1 MPLYSRLWIAPVILA
16 AVLVSGCGLSL
27 AGDVTPPPNYIAPT
41 LPPAET
47 PTDVRPASQQT
58 VFPLVPPDPE
68 QGAILYA
75 EKCLP
80 CHGER
85 GMGDGPQAGNLPN
98 PAAPIGSQELAR
110 KSRPVDW
117 FQIVTVG
124 NLQEFMPGF
133 GEVLNDRQ
141 RWDVVAYTLMLSV
154 SEEDLSQGKAAYE
167 QNCATC
173 HGVSGEGDGAQAA
186 SLSTRPAAWKRE
198 QSRLAWLSAD
208 DIAAVVGGGKAEHP
222 AFTGTLDA
230 SQQYQVA
237 AFIRTLGFS
246 QNGQPAEAI
255 LSGPQPGE
263 SGNAAVTPQPTGE
276 TIGQAGQTI
285 TFTGQVTNGTQGGKL
300 PDGLKVNLLGFQG
313 MQTIFDLTADVG
325 ADGFY
330 ILENVPFQTDY
341 VYFAQV
347 DANGMVYNSEVLH
360 GADINGA
367 EARLPLQIFETAKDP
382 SVLLVDRM
390 HVFLDFSQPGMVQV
404 VNLFVISNPTDRVV
418 IAESQEKPVIDF
430 DVPEGASNLQF
441 QDGQLGDGRYVRTEN
456 GFGDTQA
463 IIPGVGQ
470 YQILFA
476 YEMAYDRKLDISF
489 KAPLPVDAAIVML
502 PPVGVK
508 LNSDRLVSA
517 GQRDVQGLSFQMYQ
531 SNGSMKQGETLNVTL
546 SGKVKMSAGSVTD
559 GNSLSPL
566 FIGIGVFGL
575 AMVGAGIW
583 LYFQRKTLEPA
594 AVDANKPVEVSVEE
608 PVESSE
614 TILDAILALDDLH
627 GSGKLPESAYQ
638 ERRAALKA
646 ALVKVLEQEKK
657 NVTRR
662 WKASSQMR

>member
-1 MPLYSRLWIAPVILA
+1 MQLHSRLWIAPAILA
-16 AVLVSGCGLSL
+16 AVIMSGCGLSL

-41 LPPAET
+41 APPAET

-58 VFPLVPPDPE
+58 VFPLVPPDPV
-68 QGAILYA
+68 QGAALYA

-133 GEVLNDRQ
+133 SESLNDRQ
-141 RWDVVAYTLMLSV
+141 RWDVVAYALMLSA
-154 SEEDLSQGKAAYE
+154 SEEDLSQGKTAYE

-173 HGVSGEGDGAQAA
+173 HGVSGEGDGAQADSTA
-186 SLSTRPAAWKRE
+186 TRPAAWKRE
-198 QSRLAWLSAD
+198 QSRLARLSAD
-208 DIAAVVGGGKAEHP
+208 DIVAVIGGGKAEHP
-222 AFTGTLDA
+222 AFAGMLDA

-237 AFIRTLGFS
+237 AYIRTLGFS
-246 QNGQPAEAI
+246 TSGQPVEAA
-255 LSGPQPGE
+255 LSGQQPAE
-263 SGNAAVTPQPTGE
+263 SGNAALTPQATGE
-276 TIGQAGQTI
+276 AIGQAGQTI
-285 TFTGQVTNGTQGGKL
+285 TITGQVTNGTQGSTL
-300 PDGLKVNLLGFQG
+300 PDGLKVDLLGFQN
-313 MQTIFDLTADVG
+313 MQTIFDLTVNVG
-325 ADGFY
+325 ADGLY
-330 ILENVPFQTDY
+330 RLENVPFQADY

-347 DANGMVYNSEVLH
+347 DANGMVYNSDILH
-360 GADINGA
+360 GEDISGA
-367 EARLPLQIFETAKDP
+367 EASLPLQIFETAKDP

-390 HVFLDFSQPGMVQV
+390 HVFLDFSQPGLVQV
-404 VNLFVISNPTDRVV
+404 VNLFIISNPTDRVV
-418 IAESQEKPVIDF
+418 IAESQEKPVIVF

-441 QDGQLGDGRYVRTEN
+441 QDGQIGDGRYVQTEK

-463 IIPGVGQ
+463 IIPGTGQ

-476 YEMAYDRKLDISF
+476 YEMIYDRKLDISL

-508 LNSDRLVSA
+508 LDSDRLVSA

-531 SNGSMKQGETLNVTL
+531 SNGSMKQGEALNITL
-546 SGKVKMSAGSVTD
+546 SGKVKTGAVTD

-566 FIGIGVFGL
+566 YIGIGVFGL
-575 AMVGAGIW
+575 VMVGAGIW
-583 LYFQRKTLEPA
+583 LYFQRKILEPA
-594 AVDANKPVEVSVEE
+594 VVDANKPAEAAVEE
-608 PVESSE
+608 AAESSE
-614 TILDAILALDDLH
+614 AILDAILALDDLH

-646 ALVKVLEQEKK
+646 ALAKVLEREK
-657 NVTRR
+657 NT
-662 WKASSQMR
+662 